1 ALLAAQEG
9 AAADALATLH
19 QLASGIY
26 PMGLEEAGVATALR
40 EALRDGVT
48 VVDRGS
54 VRYPIDVEAAA
65 YFCALE
71 AVQNATKHAAAS
83 TIRVEVDAGPEE
95 LILVVTDDGVGFET
109 ALVADGTGLA
119 NMRDRIDSAGGAL
132 EVASEPGRGT
142 RLRVEIPAPVPASAS
157 VAAERG

>member
-1 ALLAAQEG
+1 
-9 AAADALATLH
+9 
-19 QLASGIY
+19 
-26 PMGLEEAGVATALR
+26 MGLEEAGVATALR